1 MSVVIL
7 RAVLYFPFEYICG
20 RVECESV
27 LFEVIIDYIS
37 IDHAAARLFS
47 RHFLFIYYLSRH
59 PVITHVTESPE
70 SQTEH
75 KKYVG
80 SELASAPAGT
90 PTRSLPDEEGMS
102 SARAPR
108 ALTPYGGMFFCSVR
122 VHICSSPVRGS
133 FPSSHDQSLRE

>member
-90 PTRSLPDEEGMS
+90 PTPGGI
-102 SARAPR
+102 PR
-108 ALTPYGGMFFCSVR
+108 RRRPRGPA
-122 VHICSSPVRGS
+122 SPSGVKIVTG
-133 FPSSHDQSLRE
+133 